1 MTRVAVIGS
10 GFIGRAWAISF
21 ARAGCEVAL
30 WDQDKE
36 APGKALEYI
45 ERLLPD
51 LEANDL
57 LNGTA
62 ASEVAARMRVS
73 ATLESALEGAAH
85 VQENTPEDV
94 EVKRAVFARL
104 DPVAPPDAVLAS

>member
-10 GFIGRAWAISF
+10 GFVGRAWTISF

-36 APGKALEYI
+36 APSKALAYI

-51 LEANDL
+51 LEASDL
-57 LNGTA
+57 LNGA
-62 ASEVAARMRVS
+62 KAPEVAGRV
-73 ATLESALEGAAH
+73 
-85 VQENTPEDV
+85 
-94 EVKRAVFARL
+94 RL
-104 DPVAPPDAVLAS
+104 AGRSSQRLTAQSTSRRTRPKMST